1 MSETRYKYLIIGNGA
16 AAIHAAEAIRKADAA
31 GSLAIVARESEH
43 TYSRPLITYRL
54 GGKVADGGMDYRAKD
69 FYTSLNI
76 QAHLGVE
83 VSEIDTTART
93 VTCIGSTAFS
103 GRGLEHAQAGKPVL
117 PNAQAGKPVL
127 PNAQVGKPVLPNAQV
142 GKPVLPNAQAGEPLP
157 NAQAGTRTGP
167 CTIGFE
173 KLLLATGGAPIRP
186 AAPGLNAQGVF
197 TFTTWADQRAVERF
211 IGENNVK
218 APLVLGG
225 GLIGLKTV
233 EALVERKLP
242 VHLVEL
248 ADRILAVT
256 FDQDAS
262 RLAQKSLSAAGV
274 QIHTGVTLARTV
286 VRGGCVCGAE
296 LTDGSSIECDMI
308 ILAIGVKPDLTL
320 AAGTNIACDRGIL
333 VDDHMAT
340 NIAGIYAAGDV
351 AQGLDALSGQRRP
364 IPILPAAAR
373 QGRIA
378 GANMA
383 GGDKSYGGGVAMNAV
398 DVVGLPTISVGIT
411 VGQQG
416 DEVLVRLDEEAN
428 VYRKLV
434 IRNNRLIGAIFIG
447 NIERAGVFTGLIR
460 TRLDVGAFKALL
472 LSDEFGLL
480 SLPADYRAHMVS
492 GAGIEV

>member
-1 MSETRYKYLIIGNGA
+1 MIDEKVKYLIIGNGA
-16 AAIHAAEAIRKADAA
+16 AAIHAVEAIRKADGA
-31 GSLAIVARESEH
+31 GSVAIVARESEH

-54 GGKVADGGMDYRAKD
+54 GGKVADDGMDYRAKD
-69 FYTSLNI
+69 FYARLNI

-83 VSEIDTTART
+83 VSKIDAASRT
-93 VTCIGSTAFS
+93 VTCSD
-103 GRGLEHAQAGKPVL
+103 GRQ
-117 PNAQAGKPVL
+117 
-127 PNAQVGKPVLPNAQV
+127 
-142 GKPVLPNAQAGEPLP
+142 
-157 NAQAGTRTGP
+157 
-167 CTIGFE
+167 IGFE

-186 AAPGLNAQGVF
+186 PAPGLDARGVF
-197 TFTTWADQRAVERF
+197 TFTTWADQRAVEAF
-211 IGENNVK
+211 IVENKVK

-248 ADRILAVT
+248 ADRILAIT

-262 RLAQKSLSAAGV
+262 RLAQRALSAAGV
-274 QIHTGVTLARTV
+274 QIHTGTTLAKALTRDG
-286 VRGGCVCGAE
+286 RVCGAE
-296 LTDGSSIECDMI
+296 LTDGSGIECDMI

-320 AAGTNIACDRGIL
+320 AQGTNITIDRGIL

-340 NIAGIYAAGDV
+340 SVAGIYAAGDV
-351 AQGLDALSGQRRP
+351 AQGMDALSGQRRP

-378 GANMA
+378 GSNMA
-383 GGDKSYGGGVAMNAV
+383 GEDKSYGGGVAMNAV
-398 DVVGLPTISVGIT
+398 DVVGLPTISVGTT

-416 DEVLVRLDEEAN
+416 DEVLVRLDKEAN

-434 IRNNRLIGAIFIG
+434 IRNNRLIGAIFVG

-460 TRLDVGAFKALL
+460 TKLDVAAFKTLL

>member
-1 MSETRYKYLIIGNGA
+1 MSDEKFKYLIIGNGA
-16 AAIHAAEAIRKADAA
+16 AAIHAAEAIRKVDAA
-31 GSLAIVARESEH
+31 GSLAMVARESEH

-54 GGKVADGGMDYRAKD
+54 GGKVADSGMDYRAKD

-83 VSEIDTTART
+83 VSKIDTAART
-93 VTCIGSTAFS
+93 VTCSDD
-103 GRGLEHAQAGKPVL
+103 RE
-117 PNAQAGKPVL
+117 
-127 PNAQVGKPVLPNAQV
+127 
-142 GKPVLPNAQAGEPLP
+142 
-157 NAQAGTRTGP
+157 
-167 CTIGFE
+167 IGFD

-186 AAPGLNAQGVF
+186 PAVGLGAQGVF

-211 IGENNVK
+211 IVENNVK

-233 EALVERKLP
+233 EALVARNLP

-248 ADRILAVT
+248 ADRILAIT
-256 FDQDAS
+256 FDQAAS
-262 RLAQKSLSAAGV
+262 NLAQKSLSAAGV
-274 QIHTGVTLARTV
+274 HIHTGTTLTRAI
-286 VRGGCVCGAE
+286 VREGRVCGAE
-296 LTDGSSIECDMI
+296 LTDGTSIQCDMI

-320 AAGTNIACDRGIL
+320 ATGTSIAIDRGIL

-340 NIAGIYAAGDV
+340 SVPGIYAAGDV
-351 AQGLDALSGQRRP
+351 AQGLDAMSGQRRP

-383 GGDKSYGGGVAMNAV
+383 GEDKCYGGGVAMNAV
-398 DVVGLPTISVGIT
+398 DVVGLPTISVGQT
-411 VGQQG
+411 VEQPG
-416 DEVLVRLDEEAN
+416 DEVLARLDEEAN

-460 TRLDVGAFKALL
+460 TKLDVAAFKALL

>member
-1 MSETRYKYLIIGNGA
+1 MIDEKVEYLIIGNGA
-16 AAIHAAEAIRKADAA
+16 AAIHAAEAIRKADAV
-31 GSLAIVARESEH
+31 GSLSIVARESEH

-54 GGKVADGGMDYRAKD
+54 GGKVADGGMDYREKD
-69 FYTSLNI
+69 FYARLNI
-76 QAHLGVE
+76 QTHLGVE
-83 VSEIDTTART
+83 ASKIDTAART
-93 VTCIGSTAFS
+93 VTCGD
-103 GRGLEHAQAGKPVL
+103 GRK
-117 PNAQAGKPVL
+117 
-127 PNAQVGKPVLPNAQV
+127 
-142 GKPVLPNAQAGEPLP
+142 
-157 NAQAGTRTGP
+157 
-167 CTIGFE
+167 IGFE

-211 IGENNVK
+211 IAENKVK

-274 QIHTGVTLARTV
+274 QIHTGVTLARTL
-286 VRGGCVCGAE
+286 VRDGCVCGAE

-340 NIAGIYAAGDV
+340 SIPGIYAAGDV
-351 AQGLDALSGQRRP
+351 AQGLDALTGQRRP
-364 IPILPAAAR
+364 IPILPAAAH

-383 GGDKSYGGGVAMNAV
+383 GEDKSYGGGVAMNAV
-398 DVVGLPTISVGIT
+398 DVVGLPTISVGQT

-434 IRNNRLIGAIFIG
+434 IRSNRLIGAIFIG